1 MSDGYAHIKKSGV
14 SMITSVSSQQV
25 SVVERAVLNVG
36 GNNKSIEI
44 PECFMGWRHDL
55 LDIDPGGKPD
65 VLCDA
70 RELWKLP
77 PRQYDAIYCSHNLEH
92 YYPHEVP
99 IVLKGFRMLLK
110 KKGFAYIRVPDL
122 LEVMKAVVERGM
134 ELNDVLYE
142 SPAGSILVRDVIYGY
157 HRQIERSGS
166 DFFAHKTG
174 YTEKLLTNILMDNG
188 FPYVYSDVAGYE
200 IMALAFLAEP
210 EAWQAD
216 VLKLR

>member
-1 MSDGYAHIKKSGV
+1 MTISI
-14 SMITSVSSQQV
+14 SSQKA
-25 SVVERAVLNVG
+25 STVERAVLNVG
-36 GNNKSIEI
+36 GNNKSIAI
-44 PECFMGWRHDL
+44 PECFDGWRHDL

-99 IVLKGFRMLLK
+99 AVLKGFRIALK
-110 KKGFAYIRVPDL
+110 KKGFAYLRVPDL
-122 LEVMKAVVERGM
+122 LEVMRAVVERGM
-134 ELNDVLYE
+134 DLDDVLYE

-157 HRQIERSGS
+157 HRQIEQSGN

-174 YTEKLLTNILMDNG
+174 YTEKTLTKILMDNG
-188 FPYVYSDVAGYE
+188 FSYVYSDVANNE
-200 IMALAFLAEP
+200 IMALAFMAEP
-210 EAWQAD
+210 EQWQAD
-216 VLKLR
+216 LLKIR